1 MLSNQTL
8 ETLEKQLKYLHT
20 ALKREGKFLSP
31 GGIKLLNR
39 EFREVN
45 KKIAEAQNRNYV
57 GVTESG
63 KLAYI
68 AESEWKEACDEC
80 LYIEDTP
87 SGFNADDL
95 DIVSGESQTFVCDG
109 GQEWFETVIWN

>member
-1 MLSNQTL
+1 MLSNHKL
-8 ETLEKQLKYLHT
+8 ETLEKQLNYLH
-20 ALKREGKFLSP
+20 ASLKREGKFLSP
-31 GGIKLLNR
+31 MGMKLLNR

-45 KKIAEAQNRNYV
+45 NKIAEAQNRNYV

-68 AESEWKEACDEC
+68 AESQWKSACDKC

-95 DIVSGESQTFVCDG
+95 DIVSGESQVFVCDG
-109 GQEWFETVIWN
+109 GQDWNEVVIWN